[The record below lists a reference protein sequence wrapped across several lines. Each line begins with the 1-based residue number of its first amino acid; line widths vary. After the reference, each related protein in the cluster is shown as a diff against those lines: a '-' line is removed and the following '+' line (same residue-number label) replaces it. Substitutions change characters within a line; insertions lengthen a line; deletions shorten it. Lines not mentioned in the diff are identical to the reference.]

1 MRQHW
6 IVIFSKERK
15 GKTSKPEDEV
25 CSVSNQFITF
35 AEEKTEKIMKKKLLD
50 YTLMQDSVKEKIFP
64 SGLRNQGI

>member
-35 AEEKTEKIMKKKLLD
+35 AEEKTENNEEKTTGLHFNARF
-50 YTLMQDSVKEKIFP
+50 SERKIFP